1 MKVYWEMGG
10 DGDVGGDG
18 GVRSWWSVFF
28 EVYYFV
34 VCILNNVK

>member
-1 MKVYWEMGG
+1 MEML
-10 DGDVGGDG
+10 
-18 GVRSWWSVFF
+18 GVMGCGAGRVFFF